1 MAQVPGMF
9 DLSALLGFG
18 AGNPDVNPG
27 LANLPQ
33 KEGEAPMPY
42 SPEGWQASK
51 LTAPLQDGEAA
62 PKAAGKTE
70 EKKKASTGFTPEQA
84 MALQR
89 MVTVEQPKALPAHA
103 GGGGAAGA
111 RGQMMPMQQ
120 VQPGNIATAPRAS
133 LGQILYGGR
142 KF

>member
-18 AGNPDVNPG
+18 AGSPDVNPG

-51 LTAPLQDGEAA
+51 LVSPVQGEEQVPKAPEKGEA
-62 PKAAGKTE
+62 
-70 EKKKASTGFTPEQA
+70 KKKASTGFTPEQA

-89 MVTVEQPKALPAHA
+89 MVTVEQPKAMPAHA
-103 GGGGAAGA
+103 GGGAGGS
-111 RGQMMPMQQ
+111 RGQIGQMQQ
-120 VQPGNIATAPRAS
+120 VQAGGVTTAPRSS